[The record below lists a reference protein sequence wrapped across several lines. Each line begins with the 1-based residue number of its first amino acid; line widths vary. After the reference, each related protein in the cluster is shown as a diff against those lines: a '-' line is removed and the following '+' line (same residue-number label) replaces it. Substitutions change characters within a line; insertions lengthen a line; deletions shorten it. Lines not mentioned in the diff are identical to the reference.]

1 MTDKR
6 KVGNEDESGSAGE
19 WNRSNKKKTKNSKES
34 WKEELMSKVDKVLLS
49 VAQLH
54 LANARQESSTKV
66 LSATVARMESSVSR
80 LQSGTLYILPILFVP
95 H

>member
-19 WNRSNKKKTKNSKES
+19 WNRSNKKKTKDSKES
-34 WKEELMSKVDKVLLS
+34 WKEELMSKVDKVLS
-49 VAQLH
+49 
-54 LANARQESSTKV
+54 
-66 LSATVARMESSVSR
+66 TVARMEFSVSR
-80 LQSGTLYILPILFVP
+80 LQSDTLYILPILFVP

>member
-1 MTDKR
+1 MTEKR

-19 WNRSNKKKTKNSKES
+19 WNRSNKKKTKDSKES
-34 WKEELMSKVDKVLLS
+34 WKEELMSKVDKVLS
-49 VAQLH
+49 
-54 LANARQESSTKV
+54 
-66 LSATVARMESSVSR
+66 TVARMEFSVSR